1 MERKEDVEMRQWLLD
16 IRKGFELTQE
26 QVAEKAEIAR
36 QTYSM
41 IETGE
46 RNPSVKNAKK
56 IANALDFEWTLF
68 FDEQCHDSQNED
80 SICQTS

>member
-1 MERKEDVEMRQWLLD
+1 MRQWLLD
-16 IRKGFELTQE
+16 IRKNLELTQE

-56 IANALDFEWTLF
+56 IANALEFEWTLF
-68 FDEQCHDSQNED
+68 FDEQYHVTQSID
-80 SICQTS
+80 SICRTS

>member
-1 MERKEDVEMRQWLLD
+1 MRQWLLD

>member
-1 MERKEDVEMRQWLLD
+1 MRQWLLD

-26 QVAEKAEIAR
+26 QVAEKADIAR

-56 IANALDFEWTLF
+56 IADALGFQWTLF
-68 FDEQCHDSQNED
+68 FEDKCHDTQSGAGV
-80 SICQTS
+80 SQTS